1 MEEDMKIR
9 SVEVFLVNP
18 PKYDKFDPL
27 YGFSPVVA
35 KINTDE
41 GISGYGEAIAYGEG
55 TQAIFGI
62 TQDLARVILGSDPFD
77 SERIWER
84 LRSGWVLT
92 GGPITYSGVSAI
104 DIALWDIKGKA
115 LGVPVYKLLGGKNR
129 DKIKVYLSHTE
140 FGWPDMGK
148 PLGTP
153 EDYYKS
159 AKIASDAGYTALKAN
174 FFRYD
179 RDGKWA
185 DSSLYTEYK
194 IDPDHLKLMSER
206 VEAVQEALGPKGSVI
221 LDNNALTSVEGA
233 IETIKATENSR
244 ILFFEEPI
252 VPNLPDSMKLVAD
265 NTDVPI
271 ATGERLSTRW
281 GFYPYLQ
288 NGSIRVVQP
297 DLGNTGGLSEAKKIA
312 DLALL
317 FGAQVSTHVCGGPL
331 AEAAALHFAAA
342 VPNFLLHEHHAMTFV
357 PENRKFA
364 KYSYEAK
371 NGYLDIPEIPG
382 IGQELSEYAVS
393 KSVSVLVE

>member
-1 MEEDMKIR
+1 MKIR

-18 PKYDKFDPL
+18 PEGKKNGHL
-27 YGFSPVVA
+27 SGFSPVVA
-35 KINTDE
+35 KINTDD
-41 GISGYGEAIAYGEG
+41 GISGYGEAIAYGDG

-62 TQDLARVILGSDPFD
+62 TRDLARLILGADPFD
-77 SERIWER
+77 TERIWET
-84 LRSGWVLT
+84 LRSGWILS
-92 GGPITYSGVSAI
+92 GGPIAYSGVSAL

-115 LGVPVYKLLGGKNR
+115 LGLPVYKLLGGKNR

-140 FGWPDMGK
+140 FGWPEVGH
-148 PLGTP
+148 PLGAP

-159 AKIASDAGYTALKAN
+159 SKIAKEAGYTVVKAN

-185 DSSLYTEYK
+185 DSSLYTGYK
-194 IDPDHLKLMSER
+194 IDPCHLKLVSER
-206 VEAVQEALGPKGSVI
+206 VEAVQEALGPSGAVI

-233 IETIKATENSR
+233 IETIKATSGSR
-244 ILFFEEPI
+244 ILFLEEPI
-252 VPNLPDSMKLVAD
+252 VPNHPDSMKLVAD

-288 NGSIRVVQP
+288 NGSIRVAQP

-312 DLALL
+312 DLALI

-331 AEAAALHFAAA
+331 AEAAALHFAAS

-364 KYSYEAK
+364 KYHYEAK
-371 NGYLDIPEIPG
+371 NGYIEIPEIPG
-382 IGQELSEYAVS
+382 IGQELSEYAVN
-393 KSVSVLVE
+393 KSIKALVE